1 MRIGLNFDSIESY
14 QTFLKVKALP
24 QYAFTGRDCI
34 VPDEYANWLGIKP
47 PNTREKKYNPLPCLF
62 DYQRDIAAL
71 AIRKR
76 KFAVFAECGLG
87 KCLIALEFARHAAA
101 VMPKKGVL
109 IVAPLMVVR
118 QTMDE
123 AARFYGNTL
132 AIRHVRA
139 AELPAWL
146 ESGKGIAITNYESIR
161 DGLTQGNLGG
171 LVCDESSLLKSHYG
185 KWGTRIIELGRGLE
199 WKLALTGT
207 PAPNDRIEYA
217 NHAVFLDREPTVNA
231 FLARYFINRGETSNR
246 WELKAHALRPFYRSL
261 SHWSIFLNNPATYG
275 WKDNVGS
282 VPPIN
287 VHIHDVPMTDEQE
300 AIAQRLTG
308 SLCVGNIGGITSRSK
323 LSQLAK
329 GTFDG
334 DAVPTN
340 KPAFIRDLVAGFG
353 DASTLVWCIYNHEQ
367 ESMESVFPGAASIS
381 GETDEDDRYDLVKE
395 CQNRKRKILISKP
408 KVLGFGLNL
417 QVFTKMVFS
426 GIQDS
431 FESYHQAVKRA
442 NRYGSTDPLDVHIPV
457 TEIERPMLETVLAKA
472 DRVAKDTAEQE
483 SLFREI
489 NRDVINV

>member
-1 MRIGLNFDSIESY
+1 MRVSLNLGNIEDY
-14 QTFLKVKALP
+14 RTFLKVKALP
-24 QYAFTGRDCI
+24 QYAFAGRDAI
-34 VPDEYANWLGIKP
+34 VPDEYAKALGIVP
-47 PNTREKKYNPLPCLF
+47 QSGVSRDYSPLPCLF
-62 DYQRDIAAL
+62 DYQKDIAAM

-87 KCLIALEFARHAAA
+87 KCLISLEFARHAAET
-101 VMPKKGVL
+101 MPNKGVL

-118 QTMDE
+118 QTMEE
-123 AARFYGNTL
+123 AARFYGDTL
-132 AIRHVRA
+132 KIQQVRA

-146 ESGKGIAITNYESIR
+146 ATGKGIAITNYEAIR

-171 LVCDESSLLKSHYG
+171 LICDESSLLKSHYG
-185 KWGTRIIELGRGLE
+185 KWGTRVIELGRGLE

-231 FLARYFINRGETSNR
+231 FLARYFINRGETQNR

-275 WKDNVGS
+275 WKDNVAS
-282 VPPIN
+282 VPPIR
-287 VHIHDVPMTDEQE
+287 VKIHDVPMTPEQTE
-300 AIAQRLTG
+300 VVQRLTG
-308 SLCVGNIGGITSRSK
+308 TLYVGNIGGITIRSQ

-329 GTFDG
+329 GNYDG
-334 DAVPTN
+334 EAIASN
-340 KPAFIRDLVAGFG
+340 KPAFIRDLVSGFG
-353 DASTLVWCIYNHEQ
+353 KDSTLIWCIYNEEQ
-367 ESMESVFPGAASIS
+367 ESMQAVFPDAASIS
-381 GETDEDDRYDLVKE
+381 GDTPEDDRYDIVKR
-395 CQNRKRKILISKP
+395 CQNRKTKILISKP

-442 NRYGSTDPLDVHIPV
+442 NRYGSTKPLDVHIPV

-483 SLFREI
+483 ATFREI
-489 NRDVINV
+489 NRDII